1 MRWLQAIVLAL
12 ATWGAAQSASAHELD
27 PGYLDIQEVGS
38 GAYQI
43 FWRKPDVQGRAMM
56 IDASLPEECTPHTGP
71 APQFDGTAW
80 VSQWTAVCETALSRQ
95 EITINGLQR
104 QNTDVLLRYQPLEH
118 AGTTLRLTPVETSAI
133 LPDTP
138 SVARI
143 FWTYV
148 HLGFE
153 HILEGLDHL
162 LFVFALVM
170 LIPSTKH
177 LIGAITA
184 FTIAHSITLALA
196 ALGHMSVPG
205 PPVEAVIALSV
216 VFLAVE
222 ILRQGKTN
230 AGVAAR
236 APWIVAFSFGLLHG
250 LGFAGALA
258 EIGLPDSDVA
268 LALFAFNLGVEA
280 GQLAFVVVILSVSW
294 IGRQAISAFGS
305 ISAYVPR
312 MANMVVGYAIGGV
325 ATFWLVERL
334 HGF

>member
-1 MRWLQAIVLAL
+1 MRWLQAMVLSL
-12 ATWGAAQSASAHELD
+12 VTWGAAHTASAHELD
-27 PGYLDIQEVGS
+27 PGYLDIREVES

-56 IDASLPEECTPHTGP
+56 IDASLPRGCTPHTGP
-71 APQFDGTAW
+71 APQFDGAAW
-80 VSQWTAVCETALSRQ
+80 VSHWTAVCETHLSGQ
-95 EITINGLQR
+95 EITISGLQR
-104 QNTDVLLRYQPLEH
+104 QSTDVLLRYQPLEH
-118 AGTTLRLTPVETSAI
+118 GGTTLRLTPVETSAI

-143 FWTYV
+143 FWTYI

-205 PPVEAVIALSV
+205 PPVEAIIALSV

-222 ILRQGKTN
+222 ILRQDKATTGLAT
-230 AGVAAR
+230 R

-268 LALFAFNLGVEA
+268 MALFAFNLGVEA
-280 GQLAFVVVILSVSW
+280 GQLTFVAVILSVGW
-294 IGRQAISAFGS
+294 TGRQAIRAFGS
-305 ISAYVPR
+305 ISAHVPR

>member
-1 MRWLQAIVLAL
+1 
-12 ATWGAAQSASAHELD
+12 
-27 PGYLDIQEVGS
+27 
-38 GAYQI
+38 
-43 FWRKPDVQGRAMM
+43 MM

-104 QNTDVLLRYQPLEH
+104 QNTDVLLRYQPLKH

-170 LIPSTKH
+170 LIPSTRH

-184 FTIAHSITLALA
+184 FTIAHSITLAFA

-222 ILRQGKTN
+222 ILRQDKAN
-230 AGVAAR
+230 AGLAAR

-268 LALFAFNLGVEA
+268 MALFAFNLGVEA